1 MDTDNGKTM
10 PTVPYIAHEAA
21 MARLER
27 EHESAMA
34 RMEREHEKERG
45 HYKTVIR
52 WLCVVLLVLAVGI
65 VSAFFY
71 ETQWEEEQTSIT
83 QEVRQSAAGKGSN
96 NFVGGDW
103 YGSVADY

>member
-1 MDTDNGKTM
+1 M

-52 WLCVVLLVLAVGI
+52 
-65 VSAFFY
+65 
-71 ETQWEEEQTSIT
+71 
-83 QEVRQSAAGKGSN
+83 
-96 NFVGGDW
+96 
-103 YGSVADY
+103 